1 MNAKAI
7 LSRTLAYSSF
17 AVENQEAALKADLR
31 ALFSA
36 KCHADQRDRARSAIS
51 GATPEQA
58 DEMRRYCRRFVHGNV
73 ELVDQ
78 EFADIR
84 RES

>member
-1 MNAKAI
+1 MNTKAI

-36 KCHADQRDRARSAIS
+36 KCRMDQRDRARSVIS
-51 GATPEQA
+51 GATAEQA
-58 DEMRRYCRRFVHGNV
+58 DEMRRYCRRFVRGNGA
-73 ELVDQ
+73 LVDQ
-78 EFADIR
+78 EFEDIR
-84 RES
+84 RD